1 LPQPASL
8 PAGNAESGVTMVI
21 REQRFSFNH
30 VRQVLGGVL
39 DQDLHAKRVD
49 SLCDA
54 TLGVL
59 RSASLAVCM
68 IGQSLPLRRRG
79 ASPPPVA

>member
-1 LPQPASL
+1 
-8 PAGNAESGVTMVI
+8 MVI
-21 REQRFSFNH
+21 RQQQFSINQ

-39 DQDLHAKRVD
+39 GPDLHAKRVE

-59 RSASLAVCM
+59 RSASLAVCT
-68 IGQSLPLRRRG
+68 IGHSLPLRRQG
-79 ASPPPVA
+79 DLLLLAV

>member
-1 LPQPASL
+1 
-8 PAGNAESGVTMVI
+8 MVI
-21 REQRFSFNH
+21 REQRFSFSQ

-39 DQDLHAKRVD
+39 DQDLHAKRVH

-59 RSASLAVCM
+59 RSGSLAICT
-68 IGQSLPLRRRG
+68 IGQSLPLRRRRALPPLG
-79 ASPPPVA
+79 A